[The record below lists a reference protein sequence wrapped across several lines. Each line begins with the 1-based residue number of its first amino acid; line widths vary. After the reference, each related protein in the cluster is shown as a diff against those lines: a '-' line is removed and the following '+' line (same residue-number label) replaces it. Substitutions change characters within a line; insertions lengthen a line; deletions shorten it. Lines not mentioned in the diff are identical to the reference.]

1 MFDAPDGFEEQRRAM
16 AATAHEQRLRHDRYV
31 DELTKEQLA
40 TFIELL
46 QCFDGE
52 SGSGYINFMMGRAAT
67 VMQYKHSACPGC
79 GEDHMSIAA
88 LDDTRAEMGLAP
100 LNDGITKVDGTAS
113 FDLPEHTLSAEMEA
127 SMREYGMVIKD
138 GQLQCANCGL
148 HSVSMDDRMLRS
160 PKEDGCSGCQ
170 TKSAFG

>member
-1 MFDAPDGFEEQRRAM
+1 MFDTPDFDEQRKAM
-16 AATAHEQRLRHDRYV
+16 VASAHEQRLRHDRFV

-52 SGSGYINFMMGRAAT
+52 NGSGYSNFMMGRAAA
-67 VMQYKHSACPGC
+67 VMQYKHNACPGC
-79 GEDHMSIAA
+79 GEDHMSIAS

-100 LNDGITKVDGTAS
+100 LNDNITRVDGALA
-113 FDLPEHTLSAEMEA
+113 FDEIPPVEDPEADLL
-127 SMREYGMVIKD
+127 REYGMVRVD
-138 GQLQCANCGL
+138 GQLKCAGCGL
-148 HSVSMDDRMLRS
+148 SSVSMDDRMLRA

-170 TKSAFG
+170 SKSAFG